1 VVPAGGLA
9 ELTMTRGTITVHGN
23 RVTITYGGDTL
34 SGTLSLDG
42 NVLTIDIPSFEF
54 FDDIYRLVMVF
65 RRG

>member
-1 VVPAGGLA
+1 LTLA
-9 ELTMTRGTITVHGN
+9 SDLRSRRFDSSDVG
-23 RVTITYGGDTL
+23 
-34 SGTLSLDG
+34 LSLDG